1 MNNPFVSICCITYN
15 HEQFIAQALEGFV
28 MQQTNFD
35 FEIVISDDCST
46 DTTRAI
52 IEKYK
57 EKYPLLFKDV
67 SPSKNLGMMA
77 NAKHTLEACAGKYI
91 ALCEGDDFWTD
102 SLKLQKQV
110 DFLEA
115 NDEYVMCFHKTEVS
129 DLLSTDSKYKFV
141 GWCLDEDRD
150 FTIKEYFNW
159 NFCATTS
166 IVFKSAYLFP
176 LPQDFVEYPV
186 GDYLVGFIL
195 FIRSQK
201 KARYFH
207 QNMAVYH
214 NHSGGHGK
222 NYTDQDH
229 CLLMISFFKKL
240 KKEISNNGHKKLLFE
255 KLTEY
260 SKKIFKIN
268 VSEKNLFRAFLWGM
282 YYSYYRIYLFV
293 IK

>member
-1 MNNPFVSICCITYN
+1 MNKPLVSIFCVSYN
-15 HEQFIAQALEGFV
+15 HEQFIAQALDGFV
-28 MQQTNFD
+28 MQKTNFD
-35 FEIVISDDCST
+35 YEKVISDDCST
-46 DTTRAI
+46 DNTKSI
-52 IEKYK
+52 INEYIK
-57 EKYPLLFKDV
+57 KYPKLFKDV
-67 SPSKNLGMMA
+67 SPRKNLGMQK
-77 NAKHTLEACAGKYI
+77 NWLHTLNACTGKYI
-91 ALCEGDDFWTD
+91 ALCEGDDYWTD
-102 SLKLQKQV
+102 ANKLQKQV
-110 DFLEA
+110 DFMEA

-222 NYTDQDH
+222 GNAIEIYYKSMIDFYKKLQKNVLQGNYLKESTEQ
-229 CLLMISFFKKL
+229 LISFNRKLYKENIQQHKYFQASIYFLKYLIFRFKL
-240 KKEISNNGHKKLLFE
+240 KF
-255 KLTEY
+255 
-260 SKKIFKIN
+260 
-268 VSEKNLFRAFLWGM
+268 
-282 YYSYYRIYLFV
+282 
-293 IK
+293 